1 MAYAAN
7 IKILF
12 KNIPIYCKFVTYN
25 PKNYNDETNC
35 SSDGRRSARR
45 LCRPGFSTGG
55 GNSINPKVFWDGG
68 RIPDPAFR
76 AYVLDKF
83 DTDRDGTIS
92 RAEAEAV
99 TEINIAKVSS
109 VDGIEKFTQLKLLSC
124 INSELVS
131 LDLSK
136 NSALTGL
143 LFYECL
149 LTSLDVSKNAALT
162 DLLLMGTQLS
172 VLDISN
178 NSELTKLYCSNN
190 RLTTLDISRNKKLK
204 ELYCGSNPFTT
215 LDLSQNTQ
223 LTHLECSE
231 NKLTALDLSKNTALT
246 SLDWS
251 HNPHLLL
258 DLSGFPNL
266 TELNYSGNG
275 LTALNL
281 SNNRALT
288 KLDCSGNKLM
298 ALDLSNNRALTEL
311 DCSGNKLMALDLS
324 NNHALTKLNCL
335 GNNLTALDLSNN
347 RALTKLN
354 CSGNELAVLDL
365 SNNRALTELN
375 CLGNNLTA
383 LDLSTNNALAT
394 LSCGGY
400 KSNIVRLDLSCNP
413 ELKTLYISEFANIG
427 TLNLSNLS
435 KLESFGDKIVRI
447 NNIVINGKTKIP
459 EILDRILWSQRMKRQ
474 VRQQQREAEA
484 QQLETA
490 RAEAKQKAAEY
501 KRQIMPYL
509 ASKDWAGADR
519 FAAEA
524 LAELPEGDAF
534 LYLVRA
540 KAYFKQNLDFEVSDN
555 EDMTEYFRA
564 YRSEAERLAEL
575 CRKSIVCDS
584 SDGNEAY
591 FYRGMAYIVLG
602 RADDAAADFKRCAR
616 GNEALKAVCYYNI
629 GTAYKNA
636 GRYSPA
642 LEQFKLARQYYTDAD
657 KKEQCL
663 QRIKECQQKIKD
675 K

>member
-1 MAYAAN
+1 M
-7 IKILF
+7 
-12 KNIPIYCKFVTYN
+12 
-25 PKNYNDETNC
+25 NC
-35 SSDGRRSARR
+35 SS
-45 LCRPGFSTGG
+45 
-55 GNSINPKVFWDGG
+55 
-68 RIPDPAFR
+68 
-76 AYVLDKF
+76 
-83 DTDRDGTIS
+83 
-92 RAEAEAV
+92 
-99 TEINIAKVSS
+99 
-109 VDGIEKFTQLKLLSC
+109 
-124 INSELVS
+124 
-131 LDLSK
+131 
-136 NSALTGL
+136 
-143 LFYECL
+143 
-149 LTSLDVSKNAALT
+149 
-162 DLLLMGTQLS
+162 
-172 VLDISN
+172 
-178 NSELTKLYCSNN
+178 
-190 RLTTLDISRNKKLK
+190 
-204 ELYCGSNPFTT
+204 
-215 LDLSQNTQ
+215 
-223 LTHLECSE
+223 
-231 NKLTALDLSKNTALT
+231 
-246 SLDWS
+246 
-251 HNPHLLL
+251 
-258 DLSGFPNL
+258 
-266 TELNYSGNG
+266 
-275 LTALNL
+275 
-281 SNNRALT
+281 
-288 KLDCSGNKLM
+288 
-298 ALDLSNNRALTEL
+298 
-311 DCSGNKLMALDLS
+311 
-324 NNHALTKLNCL
+324 
-335 GNNLTALDLSNN
+335 
-347 RALTKLN
+347 
-354 CSGNELAVLDL
+354 NELAVLDL
-365 SNNRALTELN
+365 SNNHALTELD

-394 LSCGGY
+394 LRCGGY

-447 NNIVINGKTKIP
+447 NNIVINDKTKIP
-459 EILDRILWSQRMKRQ
+459 EILDRILWSQRMERQ

-484 QQLETA
+484 QQRETA

-555 EDMTEYFRA
+555 ENMTEYFRA

-616 GNEALKAVCYYNI
+616 GNEALKAACYYNI

-642 LEQFKLARQYYTDAD
+642 LEQFKLARQYYTAAD

>member
-1 MAYAAN
+1 MPPR
-7 IKILF
+7 F
-12 KNIPIYCKFVTYN
+12 QH
-25 PKNYNDETNC
+25 
-35 SSDGRRSARR
+35 R
-45 LCRPGFSTGG
+45 GG

-162 DLLLMGTQLS
+162 HLLLTGTQLS

-178 NSELTKLYCSNN
+178 NSELTELNCYNN

-204 ELYCGSNPFTT
+204 KLDCGSNPFTT

-223 LTHLECSE
+223 LTHFGCSK

-251 HNPHLLL
+251 YNPHLLL

-281 SNNRALT
+281 SNNRT
-288 KLDCSGNKLM
+288 
-298 ALDLSNNRALTEL
+298 LTEL
-311 DCSGNKLMALDLS
+311 D
-324 NNHALTKLNCL
+324 
-335 GNNLTALDLSNN
+335 
-347 RALTKLN
+347 
-354 CSGNELAVLDL
+354 
-365 SNNRALTELN
+365 

-394 LSCGGY
+394 LRCGGY

-447 NNIVINGKTKIP
+447 NNIVINDKTKIP
-459 EILDRILWSQRMKRQ
+459 EILDRILWSQRMERQ

-484 QQLETA
+484 QQRETA

-509 ASKDWAGADR
+509 ASKDWEGADR

-555 EDMTEYFRA
+555 ENMTEYFRA

-602 RADDAAADFKRCAR
+602 RADAAAADFKRCAR

-642 LEQFKLARQYYTDAD
+642 LEQFKLARQYYTAAD

>member
-1 MAYAAN
+1 M
-7 IKILF
+7 
-12 KNIPIYCKFVTYN
+12 
-25 PKNYNDETNC
+25 
-35 SSDGRRSARR
+35 
-45 LCRPGFSTGG
+45 
-55 GNSINPKVFWDGG
+55 
-68 RIPDPAFR
+68 
-76 AYVLDKF
+76 
-83 DTDRDGTIS
+83 
-92 RAEAEAV
+92 
-99 TEINIAKVSS
+99 
-109 VDGIEKFTQLKLLSC
+109 
-124 INSELVS
+124 
-131 LDLSK
+131 
-136 NSALTGL
+136 
-143 LFYECL
+143 
-149 LTSLDVSKNAALT
+149 
-162 DLLLMGTQLS
+162 
-172 VLDISN
+172 
-178 NSELTKLYCSNN
+178 
-190 RLTTLDISRNKKLK
+190 
-204 ELYCGSNPFTT
+204 
-215 LDLSQNTQ
+215 
-223 LTHLECSE
+223 
-231 NKLTALDLSKNTALT
+231 
-246 SLDWS
+246 
-251 HNPHLLL
+251 
-258 DLSGFPNL
+258 
-266 TELNYSGNG
+266 
-275 LTALNL
+275 
-281 SNNRALT
+281 
-288 KLDCSGNKLM
+288 
-298 ALDLSNNRALTEL
+298 
-311 DCSGNKLMALDLS
+311 
-324 NNHALTKLNCL
+324 
-335 GNNLTALDLSNN
+335 
-347 RALTKLN
+347 N

-413 ELKTLYISEFANIG
+413 VLKTLYISEFANIG

-435 KLESFGDKIVRI
+435 KLESFGDEFVRI
-447 NNIVINGKTKIP
+447 NNIVINDKTKIP
-459 EILDRILWSQRMKRQ
+459 ENLDLILWGRRMERQ

>member
-1 MAYAAN
+1 M
-7 IKILF
+7 IH
-12 KNIPIYCKFVTYN
+12 N
-25 PKNYNDETNC
+25 PKNYNNETNC
-35 SSDGRRSARR
+35 SSDGRRSARW
-45 LCRPGFSTGG
+45 LCRPGFSTGGG

-109 VDGIEKFTQLKLLSC
+109 VDAIEKFTQLKLLSC

-162 DLLLMGTQLS
+162 HLLLTGTQLS

-178 NSELTKLYCSNN
+178 NSELTELNCYNN

-204 ELYCGSNPFTT
+204 KLDCGSNPFTT

-223 LTHLECSE
+223 LTHFGCSK

-251 HNPHLLL
+251 YNPHLLL

-281 SNNRALT
+281 SNNRT
-288 KLDCSGNKLM
+288 
-298 ALDLSNNRALTEL
+298 LTEL
-311 DCSGNKLMALDLS
+311 DCSGNKLTALDVTKAA
-324 NNHALTKLNCL
+324 ALTELKCSRNK
-335 GNNLTALDLSNN
+335 LTALDLSNN

-354 CSGNELAVLDL
+354 CSSNELAVLDL
-365 SNNRALTELN
+365 SNNHALTELD

-394 LSCGGY
+394 LRCGGY

-447 NNIVINGKTKIP
+447 NNIVINDKTKIP
-459 EILDRILWSQRMKRQ
+459 EILDRILWSQRMERQ

-484 QQLETA
+484 QQRETA

-509 ASKDWAGADR
+509 ASKDWEGADR

-555 EDMTEYFRA
+555 ENMTEYFRA

-602 RADDAAADFKRCAR
+602 RADAAAADFKRCAR

-642 LEQFKLARQYYTDAD
+642 LEQFKLARQYYTAAD

>member
-99 TEINIAKVSS
+99 TEIKIAKVSS

-172 VLDISN
+172 ALDISN

-275 LTALNL
+275 LTALDVRKFPALAKLECRYNKLTALNL
-281 SNNRALT
+281 SNNRTLT
-288 KLDCSGNKLM
+288 KLDCSGNK
-298 ALDLSNNRALTEL
+298 
-311 DCSGNKLMALDLS
+311 
-324 NNHALTKLNCL
+324 
-335 GNNLTALDLSNN
+335 LTALDLSNN
-347 RALTKLN
+347 RALTKL
-354 CSGNELAVLDL
+354 D
-365 SNNRALTELN
+365 

-383 LDLSTNNALAT
+383 LDLSNNNALAT

-413 ELKTLYISEFANIG
+413 ELKTLYISEFENIG

-435 KLESFGDKIVRI
+435 KLESFGNEFVRI
-447 NNIVINGKTKIP
+447 NNIVINDKTKIP
-459 EILDRILWSQRMKRQ
+459 ENLDLILWSRRMERQ

>member
-1 MAYAAN
+1 MAAAALAGYAA
-7 IKILF
+7 
-12 KNIPIYCKFVTYN
+12 PV
-25 PKNYNDETNC
+25 
-35 SSDGRRSARR
+35 SAQ
-45 LCRPGFSTGG
+45 GG

-275 LTALNL
+275 LTALDVRKFPALAKLECSYNKLTALNL
-281 SNNRALT
+281 SNNRTLT
-288 KLDCSGNKLM
+288 KLDCSGNKLT
-298 ALDLSNNRALTEL
+298 ALDLSNNRALTKLNCSSNELAVLDLSNNRALTEL
-311 DCSGNKLMALDLS
+311 DCSGNKLTALDLS
-324 NNHALTKLNCL
+324 NNHALTK
-335 GNNLTALDLSNN
+335 
-347 RALTKLN
+347 
-354 CSGNELAVLDL
+354 
-365 SNNRALTELN
+365 LN

-459 EILDRILWSQRMKRQ
+459 EILDLILWSQRMKRQ

-490 RAEAKQKAAEY
+490 RVEAKQKAAEY

-555 EDMTEYFRA
+555 ENMTEYFRA

>member
-99 TEINIAKVSS
+99 TEIKIAKVSS

-172 VLDISN
+172 ALDISN

-275 LTALNL
+275 LTALDVRKFPALAKLECRYNKLTALNL
-281 SNNRALT
+281 SNNRTLT
-288 KLDCSGNKLM
+288 KLDCSGNKLT

-311 DCSGNKLMALDLS
+311 DCSGNKL
-324 NNHALTKLNCL
+324 
-335 GNNLTALDLSNN
+335 TALDLSNN
-347 RALTKLN
+347 RALTKL
-354 CSGNELAVLDL
+354 D
-365 SNNRALTELN
+365 

-383 LDLSTNNALAT
+383 LDLSNNNALAT

-413 ELKTLYISEFANIG
+413 ELKTLYISEFENIG

-435 KLESFGDKIVRI
+435 KLESFGNEFVRI
-447 NNIVINGKTKIP
+447 NNIVINDKTKIP
-459 EILDRILWSQRMKRQ
+459 ENLDLILWSRRMERQ